1 MVHVIYIVIFLVG
14 YMFFFGTKELY
25 EKNEI
30 TITPTEINREIE
42 YQNRNFKIFRWE
54 YSSQEYRCEI
64 ELDILNKNYDGNDR
78 YLVQAVDRQKGELPV
93 EQIISEPTRMIIQIN
108 EIPEDFAE
116 ISLRITPEGSTEAP
130 LKLYATK
137 NSVKKVKELPKRSK
151 EEYQNLRIEHQI
163 VYYQDQI
170 KEYEE
175 EIAKNRTTMSNCDTQ
190 ISELQE
196 KKAYQTSEEQKE
208 MDILIQQAEGKKM
221 EADTHIQKIKEKI
234 SQIEDAI
241 SQLQEK
247 LGLRCQK

>member
-1 MVHVIYIVIFLVG
+1 MHVIYIVIFLTG

-30 TITPTEINREIE
+30 TITPTAINQEIE
-42 YQNRNFKIFRWE
+42 YQNRTFKIFRWE
-54 YSSQEYRCEI
+54 YSVEEHRCEI

-78 YLVQAVDRQKGELPV
+78 YLLQAVDRQKGELPV
-93 EQIISEPTRMIIQIN
+93 EQIISEPTRMIIQVN

-137 NSVKKVKELPKRSK
+137 NSVKKANELPKRSEK
-151 EEYQNLRIEHQI
+151 EYQDLRIEHQI
-163 VYYQDQI
+163 VYYGEQI
-170 KEYEE
+170 KECEE
-175 EIAKNRTTMSNCDTQ
+175 EIMEYQKTMENCDTQ
-190 ISELQE
+190 ISELQG
-196 KKAYQTSEEQKE
+196 KKVYQTSEEQE
-208 MDILIQQAEGKKM
+208 ETDILIQQAEEKKV
-221 EADTHIQKIKEKI
+221 ESDTQIQIMNEKI

-247 LGLRCQK
+247 LG